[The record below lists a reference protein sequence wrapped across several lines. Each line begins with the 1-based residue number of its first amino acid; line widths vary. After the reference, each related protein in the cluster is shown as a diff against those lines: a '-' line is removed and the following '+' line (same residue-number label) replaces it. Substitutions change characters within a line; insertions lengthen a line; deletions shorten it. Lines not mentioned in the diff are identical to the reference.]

1 MDHKMEIISALEK
14 MQKKEIADKQPFK
27 ARAYTKVIRQLKAL
41 KTPITSIADIDGIE
55 GIGGGIKKKIEEI
68 LATGKLIQAEEYD
81 NRPDIKAI
89 EALMKIHGIGPA
101 KAKSLVEENGITGI
115 EDLKKREGLLNDKQ
129 KMGLRYWEEFD
140 LRIPRVEMDK
150 HADTIRT
157 IIHGIDKKY
166 IVELSGSYRRG
177 GKDSGD
183 IDVLITHPD
192 VTIDYEEHFKN
203 IIETCTKQKYVVD
216 IFAQGPKK
224 CLAVCRGKRC
234 KHFRRIDFMMTHK
247 NEFPFALLYFTGS
260 GPFNVAMRNFAIEK
274 GYSLNE
280 YGLKCLRGPR
290 EGGFVNEGF
299 EKEENIF
306 SFLGLKYVKPEE
318 RIDTVSPIVL

>member
-1 MDHKMEIISALEK
+1 MDRKSDIISALEK

-41 KTPITSIADIDGIE
+41 NKQVTSMSDLDGIE

-68 LATGKLIQAEEYD
+68 LETGKLKQAEEYD

-89 EALMKIHGIGPA
+89 EDLMKIHGIGPA
-101 KAKSLVEENGITGI
+101 KAKSLVEESGIMGI
-115 EDLKKREGLLNDKQ
+115 DDLKKREDLLNDKQ
-129 KMGLRYWEEFD
+129 KMGLKYWEEFQ
-140 LRIPRVEMDK
+140 LRIPRSEMDK
-150 HADTIRT
+150 HAETVRG
-157 IIHGIDKKY
+157 IIGGIDKKY
-166 IVELSGSYRRG
+166 IVALSGSYRRG

-192 VTIDYEEHFKN
+192 DTIDYEEHFKK
-203 IIETCTKQKYVVD
+203 IVETCTKEKYVVD

-224 CLAVCRGKRC
+224 CLAVSRAKRC

-260 GPFNVAMRNFAIEK
+260 GPFNVAMRNYAIEK

-280 YGLKCLRGPR
+280 YGLKCLSGPR
-290 EGGFVNEGF
+290 EGGFVNAGF
-299 EKEENIF
+299 EKEEDIF
-306 SFLGLKYVKPEE
+306 AFLGLKYVKPED
-318 RIDTVSPIVL
+318 RIDVVTPL